1 MSEKPQ
7 NHRPRPSI
15 KSFLPIL
22 NWLPGYDRSWLRWDL
37 IAALTVWA
45 IFVPEGMAYATLAGV
60 PPEAGLY
67 AAPLAAIGYA
77 IFGTSRHM
85 TVGPS
90 STVAIMSALVVAPV
104 AAGDPKTFIVMAAV
118 LAILVGGLLVISG
131 LLRFGVL
138 VDFMSN
144 PVLTGFIIGLAL
156 TIVVGQLDKMLGYS
170 VEDTGFFREVL
181 FFIRELGMAHIPTL
195 AVGMGSLLVLFSLHK
210 FFPKIPAALA
220 VLVLSIITVTL
231 FNLEEYGVHVVGYI
245 PTGLPSFG
253 MPSGITFSELMML
266 MPGAAGIVLVAFSES
281 VAIARSYATSHGYEV
296 NANQEMISLGFANL
310 GAGLSQGFVVDGSMS
325 RSSAADQAGVKSQ
338 MSSLI
343 YAAMVVITI
352 VALTPL
358 FHNLPEATLG
368 AIVIHAVWHLIDF
381 SKLRRLYEIRF
392 DDFAAASVALL
403 GVLVLG
409 ILPGLVFAVLL
420 SLLQLLRR
428 IKTPST
434 AVLGRVPGKEV
445 FRNIENFP
453 GGETYSGLLIL
464 RFDGLLFFAN
474 APNFRESVKSLVADD
489 PTVRMVLVDSES
501 ISDIDT
507 TALDMLEKLHGE
519 LSKSNVDL
527 RFSRMKTE
535 LRESLRKAGLE
546 EAIGADHF
554 YISVREGV
562 DAYLA
567 EYKPRD
573 KW

>member
-1 MSEKPQ
+1 MSEKPH
-7 NHRPRPSI
+7 NHRPRSSI

-37 IAALTVWA
+37 VAALTVWA
-45 IFVPEGMAYATLAGV
+45 MFVPEGMAYASLAGV

-67 AAPLAAIGYA
+67 AAPLAALGYA

-104 AAGDPKTFIVMAAV
+104 AAGDPERFVILAAV
-118 LAILVGGLLVISG
+118 LAILVGVLLVASG

-156 TIVVGQLDKMLGYS
+156 TIVAGQLDKMLGYS
-170 VEDTGFFREVL
+170 VESAGFFQEL
-181 FFIRELGMAHIPTL
+181 WFFIRDLGLAHIPTL
-195 AVGMGSLLVLFSLHK
+195 AVGIISLVLLFAIHK
-210 FFPKIPAALA
+210 FVPKIPAALA
-220 VLVLSIITVTL
+220 VMVLSILASSL
-231 FNLEEYGVHVVGYI
+231 FNLEEYGVQVVGYI

-253 MPSGITFSELMML
+253 LPSGITFSELVML
-266 MPGAAGIVLVAFSES
+266 LPGAAGIVLVAFSES
-281 VAIARSYATSHGYEV
+281 VAIARSYATSHGYDV
-296 NANQEMISLGFANL
+296 DANQEMVALGFANF
-310 GAGLSQGFVVDGSMS
+310 GAGISQGFVVDGSMS

-338 MSSLI
+338 MSSI
-343 YAAMVVITI
+343 IFAAMVVITI

-358 FHNLPEATLG
+358 FQNLPEATLG

-381 SKLRRLYEIRF
+381 SKLSRLHKIRF
-392 DDFAAASVALL
+392 DDYLAASVALL

-428 IKTPST
+428 IKGPST
-434 AVLGRVPGKEV
+434 VILGRVPGKDI
-445 FRNIENFP
+445 FRNIENYS
-453 GGETYSGLLIL
+453 GIETYPGLLIL

-474 APNFRESVKSLVADD
+474 APNLRDRVKSLVADD
-489 PTVRMVLVDSES
+489 PTVRMVLVDFES
-501 ISDIDT
+501 VPDIDT

-519 LSKSNVDL
+519 LARSNVDL
-527 RFSRMKTE
+527 RFSRINKE
-535 LRESLRKAGLE
+535 VRESLRKSGLE
-546 EAIGADHF
+546 VVIGADHL
-554 YISVREGV
+554 YISVREGA

-567 EYKPRD
+567 EYR
-573 KW
+573 

>member
-7 NHRPRPSI
+7 NSRPRPSI
-15 KSFLPIL
+15 KSFFPIL
-22 NWLPGYDRSWLRWDL
+22 SWLPNYNRSWLRWDL
-37 IAALTVWA
+37 VAALTVWA
-45 IFVPEGMAYATLAGV
+45 MFVPEGMAYASLAGV

-67 AAPLAAIGYA
+67 AAPLAALGYA

-90 STVAIMSALVVAPV
+90 STVAIMSALVLAPV
-104 AAGDPKTFIVMAAV
+104 ATGDPARFVVLAATLAV
-118 LAILVGGLLVISG
+118 LVGVLLVASG

-170 VEDTGFFREVL
+170 VESEGFFREIW
-181 FFIRELGMAHIPTL
+181 FFIRDLGLAHIPTL
-195 AVGMGSLLVLFSLHK
+195 AVGIISLVLLFAIHK
-210 FFPKIPAALA
+210 FVPKIPAALA
-220 VLVLSIITVTL
+220 VMVLSIL
-231 FNLEEYGVHVVGYI
+231 ASSLLNLEAYGVQVVGYI

-253 MPSGITFSELMML
+253 LPSGITFSELVML
-266 MPGAAGIVLVAFSES
+266 LPGAAGIVLVAFSES

-296 NANQEMISLGFANL
+296 DSNQEMVALGFANL

-338 MSSLI
+338 MSSI
-343 YAAMVVITI
+343 IFAAMVVITI

-358 FHNLPEATLG
+358 FQNLPEATLG

-381 SKLRRLYEIRF
+381 SKLSRLHKIRF
-392 DDFAAASVALL
+392 DDYLAASVALL

-409 ILPGLVFAVLL
+409 ILLGLVFAVLL

-428 IKTPST
+428 IKAPST
-434 AVLGRVPGKEV
+434 VILGRVPGKDV
-445 FRNIENFP
+445 FRNIENYS
-453 GGETYSGLLIL
+453 GVETYPGLLIL

-474 APNFRESVKSLVADD
+474 APNFRDRVKSLVADD
-489 PTVRMVLVDSES
+489 PTVRMVLVDLES
-501 ISDIDT
+501 VSDIDT

-519 LSKSNVDL
+519 LVRSNVDL
-527 RFSRMKTE
+527 RFSRMNKDV
-535 LRESLRKAGLE
+535 REYLRKSGLE
-546 EAIGADHF
+546 KLIGADHF
-554 YISVREGV
+554 YISVREGA

-567 EYKPRD
+567 EYR
-573 KW
+573 

>member
-7 NHRPRPSI
+7 NSRPRPSI

-22 NWLPGYDRSWLRWDL
+22 SWLPNYNRSWLRWDL
-37 IAALTVWA
+37 VAALTVWA
-45 IFVPEGMAYATLAGV
+45 MFVPEGMAYASLAGV

-67 AAPLAAIGYA
+67 AAPLAALGYA

-90 STVAIMSALVVAPV
+90 STVAIMSALVLAPV
-104 AAGDPKTFIVMAAV
+104 ATGDPERFVILAAV
-118 LAILVGGLLVISG
+118 LAILVGILLVASG

-170 VEDTGFFREVL
+170 VESEGFFREIW
-181 FFIRELGMAHIPTL
+181 FFIRDLGLAHIPTL
-195 AVGMGSLLVLFSLHK
+195 AVGIISLVLLFAIHK
-210 FFPKIPAALA
+210 FVPKIPAALA
-220 VLVLSIITVTL
+220 VMVLSIL
-231 FNLEEYGVHVVGYI
+231 ASSLLNLEAYGVQVVGYI

-253 MPSGITFSELMML
+253 LPSGITFSELVML
-266 MPGAAGIVLVAFSES
+266 LPGAAGIVLVAFSES

-296 NANQEMISLGFANL
+296 DSNQEMVALGFANL

-338 MSSLI
+338 MSSI
-343 YAAMVVITI
+343 IFAAMVVITI

-358 FHNLPEATLG
+358 FQNLPEATLG

-381 SKLRRLYEIRF
+381 SKLSRLHKIRF
-392 DDFAAASVALL
+392 DDYLAASVALL

-409 ILPGLVFAVLL
+409 ILLGLVFAVLL

-428 IKTPST
+428 IKAPST
-434 AVLGRVPGKEV
+434 VILGRVPGKDV
-445 FRNIENFP
+445 FRNIENYS
-453 GGETYSGLLIL
+453 GVETYPGLLIL

-474 APNFRESVKSLVADD
+474 APNFRDRVKSLVADD
-489 PTVRMVLVDSES
+489 PTVRMVLVDLES
-501 ISDIDT
+501 VSDIDT

-519 LSKSNVDL
+519 LVRSNVDL
-527 RFSRMKTE
+527 RFSRMNKDV
-535 LRESLRKAGLE
+535 REYLRKSGLE
-546 EAIGADHF
+546 KLIGADHF
-554 YISVREGV
+554 YISVREGA

-567 EYKPRD
+567 EYR
-573 KW
+573 